1 MDGAA
6 LLGLVGLLLVKE
18 AGLPIPIPG
27 DLLVL
32 GAGVAAAGAA
42 SAGAAVP
49 APVVLGGILAAGFV
63 GGTIQFLLVRGALR
77 GPLIA
82 LLGRLGLSRERL
94 DGLADWLRRRGVR
107 GVTIARAT
115 PGLRVG
121 AISAS
126 GLAALPYPV
135 FLAGLI
141 VGNTVFVGAHFA
153 LGYVVGPPAVALI
166 ASAGGLAV
174 AVVAFVG
181 LALLGAAG
189 WRILRRRR
197 LVGATSRG
205 GEVGAVGVTGAARF
219 ETGGLGSWAEAA
231 CPACLAVTI
240 VSARANAD
248 LAR

>member
-1 MDGAA
+1 MDSAA
-6 LLGLVGLLLVKE
+6 LFGLIGLLLVKE

-32 GAGVAAAGAA
+32 GAGVAAAGA
-42 SAGAAVP
+42 SAGGAGLP
-49 APVVLGGILAAGFV
+49 APVILAGILAAGFI

-77 GPLIA
+77 GPLIT

-94 DGLADWLRRRGVR
+94 DGLADWLRRRGIR

-135 FLAGLI
+135 FLAGL
-141 VGNTVFVGAHFA
+141 VAGNTVFVGAHFA
-153 LGYVVGPPAVALI
+153 LGYLVGPPAVALI
-166 ASAGGLAV
+166 VAAGGLAV
-174 AVVAFVG
+174 AAIAFVV
-181 LALLGAAG
+181 LALLGAGG
-189 WRILRRRR
+189 WRLVRRRR
-197 LVGATSRG
+197 RAAGSPRRSDSAAT
-205 GEVGAVGVTGAARF
+205 GAVQF

-231 CPACLAVTI
+231 CPACLAVTLATG
-240 VSARANAD
+240 ARPQT
-248 LAR
+248 

>member
-1 MDGAA
+1 MDTTA
-6 LLGLVGLLLVKE
+6 LLGLIGLLLVKE

-32 GAGVAAAGAA
+32 GAGVAAAGA

-77 GPLIA
+77 RPLIA

-94 DGLADWLRRRGVR
+94 EGLADWLRRRGIR
-107 GVTIARAT
+107 GVTVARAT

-135 FLAGLI
+135 FLVGL
-141 VGNTVFVGAHFA
+141 VAGNTVFVGAHFA
-153 LGYVVGPPAVALI
+153 LGYVVGPRAVALI
-166 ASAGGLAV
+166 VSAGGLAV
-174 AVVAFVG
+174 ALIVFVV
-181 LALLGAAG
+181 LAILGAAG
-189 WRILRRRR
+189 WRVLRRRR
-197 LVGATSRG
+197 LAGQASRSGDAGAG
-205 GEVGAVGVTGAARF
+205 GAVQF

-231 CPACLAVTI
+231 CPACLAVT
-240 VSARANAD
+240 
-248 LAR
+248 LATVVRPRT

>member
-6 LLGLVGLLLVKE
+6 FLGLVGLLLVKE

-32 GAGVAAAGAA
+32 GAGVAAAGA
-42 SAGAAVP
+42 SAGAGVA

-77 GPLIA
+77 RPLIA

-94 DGLADWLRRRGVR
+94 EGLADWLRRRGIR
-107 GVTIARAT
+107 GVTVARAT

-135 FLAGLI
+135 FLAGL
-141 VGNTVFVGAHFA
+141 VAGNTVFVGAHFA

-166 ASAGGLAV
+166 VSAGGLAV
-174 AVVAFVG
+174 AVIAFVV

-189 WRILRRRR
+189 WRVLRRRR
-197 LVGATSRG
+197 LAEVASRG
-205 GEVGAVGVTGAARF
+205 GDASAVHVVQF

-231 CPACLAVTI
+231 CPACLAVTLATA
-240 VSARANAD
+240 ARP
-248 LAR
+248 RP

>member
-1 MDGAA
+1 MDGPA
-6 LLGLVGLLLVKE
+6 LLGLIGLLLLKE

-32 GAGVAAAGAA
+32 GAGVAVAGTATSG
-42 SAGAAVP
+42 SAVA
-49 APVVLGGILAAGFV
+49 APVVLGAILAAGFL

-77 GPLIA
+77 RPLIA

-135 FLAGLI
+135 FLAGL
-141 VGNTVFVGAHFA
+141 VAGNTVFVGAHFA

-166 ASAGGLAV
+166 VSAGGVAV
-174 AVVAFVG
+174 AVIAFVL

-189 WRILRRRR
+189 WRLLRGRRSAG
-197 LVGATSRG
+197 GASRT
-205 GEVGAVGVTGAARF
+205 ADAGAAAAIQY

-231 CPACLAVTI
+231 CPACLAVTLAT
-240 VSARANAD
+240 VARP
-248 LAR
+248 RT

>member
-1 MDGAA
+1 MDSAA
-6 LLGLVGLLLVKE
+6 LFGLIGLLLVKE

-32 GAGVAAAGAA
+32 GAGVAAAGA
-42 SAGAAVP
+42 SAGGAGLP
-49 APVVLGGILAAGFV
+49 APVILAGILAAGFI

-77 GPLIA
+77 GPLIT

-94 DGLADWLRRRGVR
+94 DGLADWLRRRGIR

-135 FLAGLI
+135 FLAGL
-141 VGNTVFVGAHFA
+141 VAGNTVFVGAHFA
-153 LGYVVGPPAVALI
+153 LGYLVGPPAVALI
-166 ASAGGLAV
+166 VAAGGLAV
-174 AVVAFVG
+174 AAIAFVV

-189 WRILRRRR
+189 WRVVRRRR
-197 LVGATSRG
+197 RAAGPPRRSDSAAT
-205 GEVGAVGVTGAARF
+205 GAVQF
-219 ETGGLGSWAEAA
+219 ETGGLGSWVEAA
-231 CPACLAVTI
+231 CPACLAVTLATG
-240 VSARANAD
+240 ARPQT
-248 LAR
+248 

>member
-6 LLGLVGLLLVKE
+6 LLGLIGLLLVKE

-32 GAGVAAAGAA
+32 GAGVAAAGA
-42 SAGAAVP
+42 SAGAGVP
-49 APVVLGGILAAGFV
+49 AAVVLGGILAAGFV

-77 GPLIA
+77 APLIA

-107 GVTIARAT
+107 GVTVARAT

-135 FLAGLI
+135 FLAGL
-141 VGNTVFVGAHFA
+141 VAGNTVFVGAHFA
-153 LGYVVGPPAVALI
+153 LGYVVGPPAVAVI
-166 ASAGGLAV
+166 VSAGGLAV
-174 AVVAFVG
+174 AAIAFTV
-181 LALLGAAG
+181 LAVLGAAG
-189 WRILRRRR
+189 WRVLRRRR
-197 LVGATSRG
+197 LAAATS
-205 GEVGAVGVTGAARF
+205 TSSDAAAGSSPIQF

-231 CPACLAVTI
+231 CPACLAVTLATA
-240 VSARANAD
+240 ARPRN
-248 LAR
+248 

>member
-1 MDGAA
+1 
-6 LLGLVGLLLVKE
+6 
-18 AGLPIPIPG
+18 
-27 DLLVL
+27 
-32 GAGVAAAGAA
+32 
-42 SAGAAVP
+42 
-49 APVVLGGILAAGFV
+49 VLGGILAAGFV

-77 GPLIA
+77 RPLIT

-94 DGLADWLRRRGVR
+94 EGLADWLRRRGIR
-107 GVTIARAT
+107 GVTVARAT

-141 VGNTVFVGAHFA
+141 AGNTVFVGAHFA

-166 ASAGGLAV
+166 VSAGGLAV
-174 AVVAFVG
+174 ALIAFVV

-189 WRILRRRR
+189 WRVLRRRG
-197 LVGATSRG
+197 LADGASRG
-205 GEVGAVGVTGAARF
+205 GAAGTVAATQF

-231 CPACLAVTI
+231 CPACLAVT
-240 VSARANAD
+240 
-248 LAR
+248 LATAGRPRTRRGE

>member
-6 LLGLVGLLLVKE
+6 LLGLIGLLLVKE

-42 SAGAAVP
+42 ASAGVVP
-49 APVVLGGILAAGFV
+49 AAVVLGGILAAGFI

-77 GPLIA
+77 APLIA

-94 DGLADWLRRRGVR
+94 DGLADWLRRRGIR
-107 GVTIARAT
+107 GVTVARAT

-135 FLAGLI
+135 FLAGL
-141 VGNTVFVGAHFA
+141 VAGNTVFVGAHFA
-153 LGYVVGPPAVALI
+153 LGYLVGPPAVALI
-166 ASAGGLAV
+166 VSAGGLAV
-174 AVVAFVG
+174 AVIVFVV

-189 WRILRRRR
+189 WRVLRRRR
-197 LVGATSRG
+197 LAGGTSEGGEARGVGAMQ
-205 GEVGAVGVTGAARF
+205 F

-231 CPACLAVTI
+231 CPACLAVTL
-240 VSARANAD
+240 VSVARP
-248 LAR
+248 RT

>member
-32 GAGVAAAGAA
+32 GAGVAAAGA
-42 SAGAAVP
+42 SAGAGVA
-49 APVVLGGILAAGFV
+49 APVVLGAILAAGFV
-63 GGTIQFLLVRGALR
+63 GGTVQFLLVRGALR
-77 GPLIA
+77 GPLIT

-94 DGLADWLRRRGVR
+94 EGLADWLRRRGIR
-107 GVTIARAT
+107 GVTVARAT

-135 FLAGLI
+135 FLAGL
-141 VGNTVFVGAHFA
+141 VAGNTVFVGAHFA

-166 ASAGGLAV
+166 VSAGGLAV
-174 AVVAFVG
+174 AVIAFVV

-189 WRILRRRR
+189 WRVLRRRR
-197 LVGATSRG
+197 LAGRASRSG
-205 GEVGAVGVTGAARF
+205 DTGTVGVVEF

-231 CPACLAVTI
+231 CPACLAVTLATA
-240 VSARANAD
+240 ARP
-248 LAR
+248 RT